1 MSHGK
6 YPSNQVG
13 FEELKEM
20 LSKGQDAMDDE
31 SVQTLED
38 FMGIMAET
46 EFYHLF

>member
-1 MSHGK
+1 MESIRATK
-6 YPSNQVG
+6 SD
-13 FEELKEM
+13 EELKEM